1 MWHRLKLKIKRFLV
15 VNASTTFADDNAAFC
30 QISLTSFKWSYK
42 CTATSLKNTIRTCIW
57 PVCLSPFCL
66 QCFDAIG
73 WAAGRTSGLWKT
85 EWWGAGMVICLERSA
100 DLHMA
105 QLMPLPLTVSCFNKI
120 QIGFTCLVLAH
131 PGSPGKRA
139 VKWVCVCVS
148 TAPLKLRPYGA
159 IQICLLL
166 LLLTGMWA
174 NH

>member
-1 MWHRLKLKIKRFLV
+1 MYSNFTEKHHSDLH
-15 VNASTTFADDNAAFC
+15 
-30 QISLTSFKWSYK
+30 LTS
-42 CTATSLKNTIRTCIW
+42 
-57 PVCLSPFCL
+57 VCLSPFCL

-73 WAAGRTSGLWKT
+73 WAAGRTSGLRKT

-139 VKWVCVCVS
+139 VKWVCVCV
-148 TAPLKLRPYGA
+148 
-159 IQICLLL
+159 CLNSASEVTTLWRYTNL
-166 LLLTGMWA
+166 FIIINRNVGQSLNKRDIGKK
-174 NH
+174 HHKQVQ